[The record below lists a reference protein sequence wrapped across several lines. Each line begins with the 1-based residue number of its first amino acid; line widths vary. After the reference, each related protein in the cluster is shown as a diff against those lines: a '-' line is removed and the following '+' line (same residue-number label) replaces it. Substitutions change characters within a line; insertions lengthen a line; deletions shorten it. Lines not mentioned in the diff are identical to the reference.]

1 VLAEAELEVT
11 AELSADEVPDDVV
24 GEATV
29 EVKPEEDVE
38 VVEDVLE
45 LVGLEV
51 VVEEPADVD
60 DVVADEDIEVVEDVV
75 RLVRVEDVVEDS
87 VDVDEVAVL
96 AEEEVVD
103 AVEMVDAVETAV
115 SGRAPRS
122 NARRRGWATGVW
134 TVVPREK

>member
-103 AVEMVDAVETAV
+103 AVETAV

>member
-1 VLAEAELEVT
+1 MLAEAELEVT

-87 VDVDEVAVL
+87 VDVEVAVL
-96 AEEEVVD
+96 AEEEV
-103 AVEMVDAVETAV
+103 VDAVETAV

-134 TVVPREK
+134 TFVPREK